1 MKRLNNLQSRSN
13 DKSIAIATATTVFFM
28 VHPAYAQVSGLNNAK
43 TVLEK
48 LKTELT
54 TTIIPIAAALI
65 LLCLAIGYAGRYIE
79 KDTFIRWAIGVIIAG
94 SATQI
99 ATMLFKAT

>member
-1 MKRLNNLQSRSN
+1 MKRLNNLQSKSN
-13 DKSIAIATATTVFFM
+13 DKSIAIAVATIVFFM
-28 VHPAYAQVSGLNNAK
+28 VHSAYAQVGGLTNAQK
-43 TVLEK
+43 VLDSFK
-48 LKTELT
+48 KQLDM
-54 TTIIPIAAALI
+54 IIPIAAALI

-79 KDTFIRWAIGVIIAG
+79 KDTFIRWAIGVVIAG